1 MNRLL
6 SSFFNSTN
14 IVVLILTLH
23 FSTVVADS
31 LWKVDTGRSMF
42 ADKKAHAVGDL
53 ITILIQESND
63 ASKQNNTTTSKKA
76 SVDASIASFLYPP
89 TASGLLTKK
98 GQLPALKYSSANDF
112 NGGGQINNSEKI
124 TSRLAVR
131 VVDVLPNGNLIIEGR
146 RQTAFSGEKSEA
158 VLRGTV
164 RSDDIAANNTVY
176 SYNISDASIQ
186 FISKGTIT
194 DSQRKG
200 WFTKILDKVSPF

>member
-14 IVVLILTLH
+14 LAVLILTLH

-31 LWKVDTGRSMF
+31 LWKPDTGRSMF
-42 ADKKAHAVGDL
+42 ADKKAHAIGDL

-76 SVDASIASFLYPP
+76 AVDASIASFLYPP